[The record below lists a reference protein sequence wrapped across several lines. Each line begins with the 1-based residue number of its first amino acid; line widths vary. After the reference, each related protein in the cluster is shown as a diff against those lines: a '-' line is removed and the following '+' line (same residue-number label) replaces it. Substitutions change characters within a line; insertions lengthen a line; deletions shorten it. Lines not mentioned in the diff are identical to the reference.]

1 MVRTRRSS
9 YAVVSTNNF
18 NSNITSDTTNVLEE
32 EQVVHDNRDEA
43 KKARK
48 KRRTSSASLLKHV
61 NIDQVLDPA
70 DFPDPPTPIQAP
82 SSRMANHNRNDRRR
96 RRKSSSVFQQSED
109 NVDKLSRVLHD
120 STNELPSNKYDKV
133 AMMKSVKKR
142 RSTFTPACDV
152 PIDLEERSSAET
164 VGGSSAMCIHKDHN
178 DSSTER
184 HDDLV
189 DDGDV
194 MSLPTPVVVSKKRRG
209 RRQSI
214 QLPYENPE
222 LRQHIIRAS
231 DEENLNT
238 KSKSYE
244 SFESQSM
251 KDKSIQSMVDQKQIV
266 RHVREFCKLSSC
278 ARIDSIAS
286 SSIMSMTGYPMKAW
300 YFKRIDESEKV
311 SFSSNCVVDMNWSC
325 SPTSKVCSS
334 SRTTEEK
341 KEMLR
346 RFLPSFE
353 KLEKRK
359 FDEENE
365 IEKNTGCK
373 AYKKK
378 GIFTYIEIDSKKIVS
393 VGEYERR
400 YFAYLARLAGESDK
414 QVVTDP
420 YVNDLKMVGV
430 TVKNPVHKA
439 AVPIT
444 FDDNSK
450 KSTYKVME
458 QDMDMD
464 ISASEDNLTIC
475 CSPIKR
481 GTTDKIEREGNQEN
495 FNDSTN
501 TKISPSL
508 NDKGGSR

>member
-1 MVRTRRSS
+1 
-9 YAVVSTNNF
+9 
-18 NSNITSDTTNVLEE
+18 
-32 EQVVHDNRDEA
+32 
-43 KKARK
+43 
-48 KRRTSSASLLKHV
+48 V

-70 DFPDPPTPIQAP
+70 DFPDPPTPIQVP
-82 SSRMANHNRNDRRR
+82 SSRMANHNRNDRR

-120 STNELPSNKYDKV
+120 STNELPSNKNDKV
-133 AMMKSVKKR
+133 AMKSVKKQ

-152 PIDLEERSSAET
+152 PIDLEERSSVET
-164 VGGSSAMCIHKDHN
+164 VDGSSAIHIHKDHN

-184 HDDLV
+184 HDD
-189 DDGDV
+189 DGDV
-194 MSLPTPVVVSKKRRG
+194 MSLPTPVVLSRKRTG

-222 LRQHIIRAS
+222 LREHINRAS
-231 DEENLNT
+231 EEENLNT
-238 KSKSYE
+238 KSRSCE
-244 SFESQSM
+244 SFASQSN
-251 KDKSIQSMVDQKQIV
+251 KNKSMQSMVDQNQIV
-266 RHVREFCKLSSC
+266 LHVREFCKLSPC
-278 ARIDSIAS
+278 ARINSIAL

-300 YFKRIDESEKV
+300 SFKRIDQSKEV

-325 SPTSKVCSS
+325 SPTSKVSS
-334 SRTTEEK
+334 SLRTREEK

-365 IEKNTGCK
+365 IEKYTGCK
-373 AYKKK
+373 VYKKK
-378 GIFTYIEIDSKKIVS
+378 GIFTYVEIDSKKIVS
-393 VGEYERR
+393 VSEYQRR

-414 QVVTDP
+414 QVVTNP
-420 YVNDLKMVGV
+420 SVNALKMVDV

-444 FDDNSK
+444 FDDDSKNSN
-450 KSTYKVME
+450 YIVMDQE
-458 QDMDMD
+458 MDMD

-481 GTTDKIEREGNQEN
+481 GRADKIEREGSQEN

-508 NDKGGSR
+508 NDKGGPR